1 MAKAK
6 PAVKPNK
13 KSIWKKNHSQA
24 VLRWMIDIGI
34 VLVLAFLVAFLFEG
48 SITVQE
54 SSMDPTIQAGDVV
67 LINRISYRF
76 GSVRRGDLIAY
87 RNRDVEDAVYHIKR
101 VIGLPGDTIQIK
113 DGLIMINGETYME
126 EIELPNIV
134 DAGVAA
140 EPVKL
145 RNDEYFVL
153 GDNRNNSEDSRFADV
168 GNIKRSYITGKVWYL
183 RSPSK
188 RRGFL

>member
-6 PAVKPNK
+6 PAAKPKK
-13 KSIWKKNHSQA
+13 KSIWKKDRSKEIMRWIVEIGV
-24 VLRWMIDIGI
+24 VLI
-34 VLVLAFLVAFLFEG
+34 LAFITAFLFEG

-67 LINRISYRF
+67 LINRITYRV
-76 GSVRRGDLIAY
+76 GSIKRGDLIAY
-87 RNRDVEDAVYHIKR
+87 RNRDVEDSVYHIKR
-101 VIGLPGDTIQIK
+101 VIGLPGETIQIK

-126 EIELPNIV
+126 ERELPNIV

-145 RNDEYFVL
+145 RGDEYFVL

-168 GNIKRSYITGKVWYL
+168 GNIKRSYISGKVWYL
-183 RSPSK
+183 RSPSS